1 MGALAALE
9 LSPCRV
15 YSKAA
20 LGRSLALARGVKNTD
35 PQISRWRIKL
45 SFYFRPEHSHK
56 NRTKPPTKQEYQKHG
71 RARTPARTVQYRGPP
86 LLVTKNVAR
95 PLSRLRPHGG
105 WPASTTSAPSRR
117 ASVCLCASFCCHA
130 CCACNHSRHL
140 TPRHPSLGSRAASAP
155 PQPGCGGCCWRPPP
169 RGRRPVHDEVQGREG
184 PVR

>member
-1 MGALAALE
+1 MGAPSRGCPGCVGTLAVPRLQQ
-9 LSPCRV
+9 
-15 YSKAA
+15 
-20 LGRSLALARGVKNTD
+20 GARPKFGFGARAGVKNTD
-35 PQISRWRIKL
+35 SKPDRHKL
-45 SFYFRPEHSHK
+45 IILLQA
-56 NRTKPPTKQEYQKHG
+56 RTKPPTKQEYQKHG

-155 PQPGCGGCCWRPPP
+155 PQPGCGGCCWR
-169 RGRRPVHDEVQGREG
+169 GCASSCDHGGCHDLSHSPGSA
-184 PVR
+184 

>member
-1 MGALAALE
+1 M
-9 LSPCRV
+9 
-15 YSKAA
+15 
-20 LGRSLALARGVKNTD
+20 
-35 PQISRWRIKL
+35 RIKL
-45 SFYFRPEHSHK
+45 FYFRPEHSHK

-155 PQPGCGGCCWRPPP
+155 PQPGCGGCCWR
-169 RGRRPVHDEVQGREG
+169 GCASSCDHGGCHDLSHSPGSA
-184 PVR
+184 

>member
-1 MGALAALE
+1 MGAPSRGCPGCVGTLAVPRLQQ
-9 LSPCRV
+9 
-15 YSKAA
+15 
-20 LGRSLALARGVKNTD
+20 GARPKFGFGARAGVKNTD
-35 PQISRWRIKL
+35 SKPDRHKL
-45 SFYFRPEHSHK
+45 IILLQA
-56 NRTKPPTKQEYQKHG
+56 RTKPPTKQEYQKHG

-155 PQPGCGGCCWRPPP
+155 PQPGCGGCCWRGCASSCDHGGCHDLCHS
-169 RGRRPVHDEVQGREG
+169 RGSA
-184 PVR
+184 